1 MFSFPL
7 RSLWIPLQLSLTFKN
22 PLFLLNI
29 QYERVIIKK
38 SCSQRCSMLL
48 FQVCP
53 PLAAG
58 SALSAPDALTLFQ
71 LPRGPRPHSTSQ
83 NKQTLLCLTP
93 GASQHM
99 SQPKLL
105 VFTYCLWLQA
115 PSPAGPSPVLTEC
128 PPTLCPSAVPFLG
141 TGTLSL
147 VRPIPYRSKFSMTGT
162 SLQKPVGFTLC
173 SNCALLIEFL
183 QACKLEGPECSH
195 LLTATQSSKKHCH
208 ELQTATHVK

>member
-22 PLFLLNI
+22 PLFLLSI

-71 LPRGPRPHSTSQ
+71 LPRGPHPHSASQ

-93 GASQHM
+93 GASQCM
-99 SQPKLL
+99 LQLKLL
-105 VFTYCLWLQA
+105 VFTCCLWLQA
-115 PSPAGPSPVLTEC
+115 PSPEGPSPVLSASRPSVPLQCLSWAQAHC
-128 PPTLCPSAVPFLG
+128 PWSGPFL
-141 TGTLSL
+141 TL
-147 VRPIPYRSKFSMTGT
+147 
-162 SLQKPVGFTLC
+162 
-173 SNCALLIEFL
+173 
-183 QACKLEGPECSH
+183 
-195 LLTATQSSKKHCH
+195 QSS
-208 ELQTATHVK
+208 V